1 MSRSLKKGPFCDD
14 HLMKKVDELN
24 KAGKKQ
30 VIKTWSRRSTIFPQ
44 FVEHTFAVY
53 NGKEHLPV
61 YVTEDMVGHKLGEF
75 VPTRKYGGHGDN
87 DKKAKRSGGNVI
99 MEVKST
105 AKTLRIPPRK
115 ARIVIDL
122 IRGKDAAEAAAI
134 LKFTP
139 NVAAEAVGKVL
150 KSAVANAVN
159 NHDMDE
165 EKLYV
170 KACYA
175 NEGVTLKRFMP
186 RAKGSASAI
195 HKRTSHI
202 TVVVDERD

>member
-1 MSRSLKKGPFCDD
+1 
-14 HLMKKVDELN
+14 
-24 KAGKKQ
+24 
-30 VIKTWSRRSTIFPQ
+30 
-44 FVEHTFAVY
+44 
-53 NGKEHLPV
+53 
-61 YVTEDMVGHKLGEF
+61 
-75 VPTRKYGGHGDN
+75 
-87 DKKAKRSGGNVI
+87 
-99 MEVKST
+99 MEVKAT

-115 ARIVIDL
+115 ARLVLDL
-122 IRGKDAAEAAAI
+122 IRGKNAEEAAAI

-139 NVAAEAVGKVL
+139 NVAAESIAKVL
-150 KSAVANAVN
+150 KSAVSNAVN
-159 NHDMDE
+159 NNEMDE

-186 RAKGSASAI
+186 RAKGSASAS

>member
-1 MSRSLKKGPFCDD
+1 
-14 HLMKKVDELN
+14 
-24 KAGKKQ
+24 
-30 VIKTWSRRSTIFPQ
+30 
-44 FVEHTFAVY
+44 
-53 NGKEHLPV
+53 
-61 YVTEDMVGHKLGEF
+61 
-75 VPTRKYGGHGDN
+75 
-87 DKKAKRSGGNVI
+87 
-99 MEVKST
+99 MEVKAT

-115 ARIVIDL
+115 ARLVLDL

-139 NVAAEAVGKVL
+139 NAAATATAKVL
-150 KSAVANAVN
+150 KSAVSNAVN
-159 NHDMDE
+159 NNEMDE

-175 NEGVTLKRFMP
+175 NEGITLKRFMP

>member
-1 MSRSLKKGPFCDD
+1 
-14 HLMKKVDELN
+14 
-24 KAGKKQ
+24 
-30 VIKTWSRRSTIFPQ
+30 
-44 FVEHTFAVY
+44 
-53 NGKEHLPV
+53 
-61 YVTEDMVGHKLGEF
+61 
-75 VPTRKYGGHGDN
+75 
-87 DKKAKRSGGNVI
+87 

-139 NVAAEAVGKVL
+139 NVAAEVVGNVL
-150 KSAVANAVN
+150 ISAVANAVN

>member
-1 MSRSLKKGPFCDD
+1 
-14 HLMKKVDELN
+14 
-24 KAGKKQ
+24 
-30 VIKTWSRRSTIFPQ
+30 
-44 FVEHTFAVY
+44 
-53 NGKEHLPV
+53 
-61 YVTEDMVGHKLGEF
+61 
-75 VPTRKYGGHGDN
+75 
-87 DKKAKRSGGNVI
+87 
-99 MEVKST
+99 MEVKAC

-122 IRGKDAAEAAAI
+122 IRGKDVAEAAAI

-139 NVAAEAVGKVL
+139 NAAADAIAKVL

-159 NHDMDE
+159 NNEMNE

-170 KACYA
+170 QACYA
-175 NEGVTLKRFMP
+175 NEGITLKRFMP

-202 TVVVDERD
+202 TIVVDERD

>member
-1 MSRSLKKGPFCDD
+1 
-14 HLMKKVDELN
+14 
-24 KAGKKQ
+24 
-30 VIKTWSRRSTIFPQ
+30 
-44 FVEHTFAVY
+44 
-53 NGKEHLPV
+53 
-61 YVTEDMVGHKLGEF
+61 
-75 VPTRKYGGHGDN
+75 
-87 DKKAKRSGGNVI
+87 

-202 TVVVDERD
+202 TVVVDSWDRKLVRLDYVSVSSVTGSPDGTLTRIMPIYYWKM